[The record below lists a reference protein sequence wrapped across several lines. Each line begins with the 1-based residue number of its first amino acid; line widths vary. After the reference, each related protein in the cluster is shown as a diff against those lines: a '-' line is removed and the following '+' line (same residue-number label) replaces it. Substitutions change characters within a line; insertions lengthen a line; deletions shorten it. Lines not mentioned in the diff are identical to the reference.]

1 MIRMVS
7 DENGRLLEVTLGSAE
22 YKDILRT
29 LARSA
34 DWETLPSYLQDAI
47 DHLLADEARDEA
59 GEALPL
65 RQALAETGDLL
76 L

>member
-7 DENGRLLEVTLGSAE
+7 DENGRLLEVILGSAE

-59 GEALPL
+59 GDALPL
-65 RQALAETGDLL
+65 RQALAETGDLPS
-76 L
+76 